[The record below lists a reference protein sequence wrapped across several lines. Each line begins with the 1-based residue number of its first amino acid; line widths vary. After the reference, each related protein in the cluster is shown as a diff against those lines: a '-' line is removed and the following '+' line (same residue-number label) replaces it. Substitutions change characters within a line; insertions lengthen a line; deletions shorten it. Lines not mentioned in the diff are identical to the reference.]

1 MSASWASRPAF
12 GRSRRLITIAILC
25 VACGGGE
32 GPTGNLGNNPR
43 WTHEPDGFVVEVNR
57 SFADPD
63 GSVDDSAGANWFFQ
77 PGGSGAV
84 VTNESGEP
92 ASSPSALR
100 TSVPSS
106 GNGGGWQGTAA
117 LSSPSEWYLGYT
129 FKLDPNWQGHSPDG
143 VLKVVWLGGSP
154 HQLITKA
161 DGIHPDVRFQIT
173 TEMATPPNGTNNFGS
188 TAINRGQWYKVEVY
202 GRYPA
207 THGGNGT
214 IRVWLN
220 GTEVFNSASVKLTDQ
235 GPSEVSVLPYVG
247 GVGGSTAGGRDVFY
261 GHLYFSRHP

>member
-1 MSASWASRPAF
+1 MSPSCVSRRGV
-12 GRSRRLITIAILC
+12 GRSISLITVAVLC
-25 VACGGGE
+25 VACGGG
-32 GPTGNLGNNPR
+32 PTGNLSNNPR
-43 WTHEPDGFVVEVNR
+43 WTHEPAGFVVEVNR
-57 SFADPD
+57 SFASED
-63 GSVDDSAGANWFFQ
+63 GSVDDSAGGNWFYQ

-84 VTNESGEP
+84 VTNEGGEP

-100 TSVPSS
+100 TTVPSS

-117 LSSPSEWYLGYT
+117 LSSPREWYLGYT

-154 HQLITKA
+154 DQLIAKA
-161 DGIHPDVRFQIT
+161 DGIHPNVRFQIT
-173 TEMATPPNGTNNFGS
+173 TEMGTPPNGTNNFAS

-202 GRYPA
+202 GHYPS

-220 GTEVFNSASVKLTDQ
+220 GNEVFSSTSVKLSDQ
-235 GPSEVSVLPYVG
+235 GPVELSVLPYVG

-261 GHLYFSRHP
+261 GHLYFSSQP